1 MTKRRKFTPEF
12 KTKVV
17 LEVLTGTHSHAE
29 ACREYHL
36 KTELLSAW
44 KQDFLANAIK
54 AFELENHRSEAQ
66 ARIAELERV
75 VGRLTLELEIAKKA
89 SNILAASQGRS
100 GW

>member
-1 MTKRRKFTPEF
+1 MTKRRKFMPEF
-12 KTKVV
+12 KAKVV
-17 LEVLTGTHSHAE
+17 LEVLTGTRSHAE

-44 KQDFLANAIK
+44 KQEFLANASK
-54 AFELENHRSEAQ
+54 AFESENHGSETQ
-66 ARIAELERV
+66 VRVDELERV

-89 SNILAASQGRS
+89 SNILEATRARN

>member
-17 LEVLTGTHSHAE
+17 LEVLTGTRSHAE
-29 ACREYHL
+29 ACREYNL

-44 KQDFLANAIK
+44 KQEFLANASR
-54 AFELENHRSEAQ
+54 AFESENRGSETQ
-66 ARIAELERV
+66 ARVDELERV

-89 SNILAASQGRS
+89 SNILEATRTRN

>member
-17 LEVLTGTHSHAE
+17 LEVLTGMHSHAE
-29 ACREYHL
+29 ACREYRL

-44 KQDFLANAIK
+44 KQDFLAHATK
-54 AFELENHRSEAQ
+54 AFESENDSSEAQ

-89 SNILAASQGRS
+89 SNILAASRGRN

>member
-17 LEVLTGTHSHAE
+17 LEVLSGTRSHAE

-44 KQDFLANAIK
+44 KQEFLANATK
-54 AFELENHRSEAQ
+54 AFESDNQRSEAQ
-66 ARIAELERV
+66 TRLEELERV

-89 SNILAASQGRS
+89 SNILEAARGRN